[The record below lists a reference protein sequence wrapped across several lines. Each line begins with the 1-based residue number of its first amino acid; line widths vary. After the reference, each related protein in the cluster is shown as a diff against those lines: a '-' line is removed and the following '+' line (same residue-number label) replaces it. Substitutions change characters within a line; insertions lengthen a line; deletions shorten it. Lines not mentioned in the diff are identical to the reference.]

1 MPPSSIACFAACAK
15 VIPAP
20 PPLRKTRSLATSYCS
35 GLPPSFFAAI
45 SWSFFLA
52 SIAVAYAARVIA
64 CVVWL
69 PPETQVKG
77 RFFDESPHIT
87 SHFSRSEEHTSELQ
101 SLRHLVCRLLLEK
114 I

>member
-1 MPPSSIACFAACAK
+1 MLA
-15 VIPAP
+15 

-35 GLPPSFFAAI
+35 GLPPSFLAAI

-52 SIAVAYAARVIA
+52 SIAAAYAARVIA

-77 RFFDESPHIT
+77 RFFVVLPHTT
-87 SHFSRSEEHTSELQ
+87 SHFSHGTPRTSAPARCTSITDSVLRLPNPEWKLIRQ
-101 SLRHLVCRLLLEK
+101 SG
-114 I
+114 